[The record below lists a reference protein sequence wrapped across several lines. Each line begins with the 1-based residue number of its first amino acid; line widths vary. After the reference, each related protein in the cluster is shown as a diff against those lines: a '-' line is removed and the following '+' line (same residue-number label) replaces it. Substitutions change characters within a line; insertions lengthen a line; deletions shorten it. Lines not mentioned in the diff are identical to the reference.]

1 LGLRGGGADAHL
13 AERDGWCLGR
23 WAARRLLMLSP
34 SSVSSSS
41 PVPTPQ
47 SLFFFDT
54 VPSPHPTEH
63 ARRTQPSPSRWRWG
77 GGVRAYG
84 DREAGTRSG
93 RRSEGRRRRWRA
105 DEPRR
110 GGDDDARV

>member
-1 LGLRGGGADAHL
+1 MVLR
-13 AERDGWCLGR
+13 EVGR
-23 WAARRLLMLSP
+23 AATPYAVAIVRFVVLPSP
-34 SSVSSSS
+34 NS
-41 PVPTPQ
+41 PVPT
-47 SLFFFDT
+47 
-54 VPSPHPTEH
+54 
-63 ARRTQPSPSRWRWG
+63 QPSTQDARNRRRPDG

-93 RRSEGRRRRWRA
+93 RRSEGRRRLWRA